1 MPVLSA
7 GEWAAFIL
15 TLALTMALEVS
26 IIRSPRRRRTMSA
39 RLAGDRLD
47 VRVPFDLP
55 EPDVQ
60 RFVERVLERLAR
72 PRRATALDDHAL
84 HRRAL
89 ALSRRYFDGRLLP
102 RAVRYVTNQQRRF
115 GSCSPRTGEIRLS
128 HRLAGMPSW
137 VRDYVLVHELVHL
150 VQPNH
155 SPAFWRLV
163 GRYPLAERAR
173 GYLIAVGLEPAAP
186 AETADDL
193 SGSD

>member
-1 MPVLSA
+1 
-7 GEWAAFIL
+7 
-15 TLALTMALEVS
+15 MALEIS

-39 RLAGDRLD
+39 RLSGDRLD

-55 EPDVQ
+55 EPDIQ
-60 RFVERVLERLAR
+60 RFVDRVLGRLVRA
-72 PRRATALDDHAL
+72 RRAAALDDRAL

-102 RAVRYVTNQQRRF
+102 RAVRYVANQQRRF

-128 HRLAGMPSW
+128 HRIAGMPAW
-137 VRDYVLVHELVHL
+137 VRDYVLIHELAHL
-150 VQPNH
+150 AQPNH

-173 GYLIAVGLEPAAP
+173 GYLMGAGLEPASP
-186 AETADDL
+186 AEMADDL
-193 SGSD
+193 ASSD